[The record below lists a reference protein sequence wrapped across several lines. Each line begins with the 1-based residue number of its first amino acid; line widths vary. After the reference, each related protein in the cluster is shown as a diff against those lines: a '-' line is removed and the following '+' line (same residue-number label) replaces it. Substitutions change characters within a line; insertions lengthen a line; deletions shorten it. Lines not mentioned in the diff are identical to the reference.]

1 MLQFRTKQWGQR
13 LVARLIGQRQRNRTG
28 RDFFPAVAL
37 VRHPRVGA
45 ALAEYVMLVGLIAII
60 AMAAV
65 MAFGFSVLEMWT
77 DLSSKIPTF

>member
-13 LVARLIGQRQRNRTG
+13 LVTRLIGQRQRNRTG
-28 RDFFPAVAL
+28 QDFISAVAL
-37 VRHPRVGA
+37 VRHPRVGS
-45 ALAEYVMLVGLIAII
+45 ALAEYVLLVGLIAII

-65 MAFGFSVLEMWT
+65 LAFGISVLEVWT

>member
-1 MLQFRTKQWGQR
+1 MLQFRTKQLGQR
-13 LVARLIGQRQRNRTG
+13 QVARLIGQRQRNRTG
-28 RDFFPAVAL
+28 QDFIPAVTL

-45 ALAEYVMLVGLIAII
+45 ALAEYVLLVGLIAII

-77 DLSSKIPTF
+77 DLSSRIPTF